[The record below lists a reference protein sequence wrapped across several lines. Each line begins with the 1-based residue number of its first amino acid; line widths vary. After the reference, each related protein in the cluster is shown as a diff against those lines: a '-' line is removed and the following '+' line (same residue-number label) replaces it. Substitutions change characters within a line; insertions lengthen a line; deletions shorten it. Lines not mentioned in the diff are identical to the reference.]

1 MDMISFLIN
10 ILLILYTTTQGQKKE
25 KPKAVDNKNPSK
37 KIRYILVL
45 WKSKRLLRSNIVFYN
60 IVIILLMSVPVI
72 YISNDMHT
80 IIIMGYA

>member
-1 MDMISFLIN
+1 MISFLIN
-10 ILLILYTTTQGQKKE
+10 ILLILYTQGQKKE

>member
-10 ILLILYTTTQGQKKE
+10 ILLILYTTTQGQKKG
-25 KPKAVDNKNPSK
+25 KPKTVDNKNPSK
-37 KIRYILVL
+37 KIRYIQVL

-60 IVIILLMSVPVI
+60 IVIILLMSVI
-72 YISNDMHT
+72 YISNDKHT

>member
-1 MDMISFLIN
+1 MISFLIN

-25 KPKAVDNKNPSK
+25 KPKAVDNKNPSI

-45 WKSKRLLRSNIVFYN
+45 WKSKRLLRSNIHVVFYN
-60 IVIILLMSVPVI
+60 IVIILLMSVI

>member
-10 ILLILYTTTQGQKKE
+10 ILLILYTTTQGQKKG
-25 KPKAVDNKNPSK
+25 KPKTVDNKNPSK
-37 KIRYILVL
+37 KIRYIQVL

-60 IVIILLMSVPVI
+60 IVIMLLMSVI
-72 YISNDMHT
+72 YISNDKHT